1 MIIFNSVTKDFG
13 PDFQPALKDVSFE
26 VEPGELVLVTGHSGS
41 GKTTL
46 MKLMTK
52 EYLPTQGEIFF
63 DDIPLSSIKSSQA
76 YQIRR
81 KIGVVFQD
89 YKLLNELT
97 VWENIS
103 LALSIIHTDQVEIE
117 QRVTDLLDLTGLI
130 DKAFL
135 FPQQLSGGEAQRVS
149 IARALSTAPRVIFAD
164 EPTGNL
170 DEDTSR
176 SIVQLLKKIN
186 ELGTTVF
193 ITTHDVTV
201 REMLEGE
208 RNMRLEKGQLVEDSG
223 AKHPKKSKVETKK
236 TLKEKSSAEEK
247 PSSTKGDKMTEK
259 PQASIEEI
267 KTEPT
272 EAEAPVKSE
281 KRGPRLRLPSF
292 GKLFKRNAKV
302 ETKDVEE
309 TTDADDSVT
318 VKVEEI

>member
-1 MIIFNSVTKDFG
+1 MIIFNSVTKHFG
-13 PDFQPALKDVSFE
+13 PDTQPALQDVSFE
-26 VEPGELVLVTGHSGS
+26 VDPGELVLVTGHSGS

-52 EYLPTQGEIFF
+52 EYLPSEGEIFF
-63 DDIPLSSIKSSQA
+63 EDVPLSSIKSSQT

-89 YKLLNELT
+89 YRLLNELT

-103 LALSIIHTDQVEIE
+103 LALSIIHTHEQEIE
-117 QRVTDLLDLTGLI
+117 QRVTDLLDLTGLM

-149 IARALSTAPRVIFAD
+149 IARALSTAPKVIFAD

-201 REMLEGE
+201 KSMLEGE
-208 RNMRLEKGQLVEDSG
+208 RNMKLEKGRLVEDSG
-223 AKHPKKSKVETKK
+223 GHKKKQKTETKK
-236 TLKEKSSAEEK
+236 KTATKEPEVK
-247 PSSTKGDKMTEK
+247 
-259 PQASIEEI
+259 
-267 KTEPT
+267 
-272 EAEAPVKSE
+272 AEAGELEVTPESE
-281 KRGPRLRLPSF
+281 AAQPAKKRGPRLKLPSF
-292 GKLFKRNAKV
+292 GKLFKRQAKV
-302 ETKDVEE
+302 EIDKSDSKSDSDKTETDKNLVVE
-309 TTDADDSVT
+309 
-318 VKVEEI
+318 VEEI